1 MLLQGLLLLRPR
13 VLGDRLEKKW
23 LSVKLKSF
31 LHHRLFS
38 VLRLL
43 FLGIAIDTVQI
54 RSQETQKRFP
64 RVNKFQCSHFGI
76 IAPLG
81 NNTQITSHKPK
92 HKHNTV
98 APLKQFK
105 CISYYFNVK

>member
-43 FLGIAIDTVQI
+43 FLDIAI
-54 RSQETQKRFP
+54 
-64 RVNKFQCSHFGI
+64 
-76 IAPLG
+76 
-81 NNTQITSHKPK
+81 
-92 HKHNTV
+92 NTV
-98 APLKQFK
+98 LLHH
-105 CISYYFNVK
+105 